1 MITLSTFMPEYFNNN
16 GDQGNIEILE
26 RQLSWRGLAFTTSS
40 SQFDSADFLLVGD
53 ASRAAMRHFET
64 ELTEMV
70 LVLQSRLSQGSPTL
84 LVGSA
89 FEFFCARV
97 PGLPALGSVARAS
110 EFRSVREGEVEGF
123 GYRNSQSDRDLFVSG
138 AFIGTTLFGPVLAKS
153 PELLALVLESMGVQ
167 EQLPVGIAFELD
179 SMVKEARRTNAG

>member
-1 MITLSTFMPEYFNNN
+1 MPEYFNNN

-40 SQFDSADFLLVGD
+40 TQFESADFLLVGD

-64 ELTEMV
+64 DVTEMV
-70 LVLQSRLSQGSPTL
+70 PVLQSRLAQGSPTL

-97 PGLPALGSVARAS
+97 QGLPALGSVARAS
-110 EFRSVREGEVEGF
+110 EFRSVRVGEVEAF
-123 GYRNSQSDRDLFVSG
+123 GYRNSQSDRDLFISG
-138 AFIGTTLFGPVLAKS
+138 AFVGTTLFGPVLAKS
-153 PELLALVLESMGVQ
+153 PELLALILESLGVQ
-167 EQLPVGIAFELD
+167 GQLPAGIASELD
-179 SMVKEARRTNAG
+179 LLVKEARRTNAG

>member
-40 SQFDSADFLLVGD
+40 NQFDSADFLLVGD
-53 ASRAAMRHFET
+53 ASRAAMRHFDT
-64 ELTEMV
+64 ALTEMV
-70 LVLQSRLSQGSPTL
+70 PVLQSRLTQGSPTL

-97 PGLPALGSVARAS
+97 PGLPALRSLARAS
-110 EFRSVREGEVEGF
+110 EFRSVREGEVEAF
-123 GYRNSQSDRDLFVSG
+123 GYRNSQSDRDLFISG
-138 AFIGTTLFGPVLAKS
+138 AFIGTTLFGPFLAKS
-153 PELLALVLESMGVQ
+153 PEVLALILESLGVQ
-167 EQLPVGIAFELD
+167 GQLPAGIAPELD
-179 SMVKEARRTNAG
+179 LLVNEARRTNAG